1 MPKLTLSHLRKHH
14 LCRENISSEMM
25 MLPTRRILMISGAT
39 TLKNLKP
46 KDKRRNTKK
55 N

>member
-1 MPKLTLSHLRKHH
+1 
-14 LCRENISSEMM
+14 